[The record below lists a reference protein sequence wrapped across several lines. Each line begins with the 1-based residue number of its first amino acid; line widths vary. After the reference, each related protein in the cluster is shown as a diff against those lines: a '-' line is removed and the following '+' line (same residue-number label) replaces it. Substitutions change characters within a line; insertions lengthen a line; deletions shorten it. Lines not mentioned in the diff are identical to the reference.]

1 MNYVQIGVMQMRD
14 PVTGKPVDSKIPIYA
29 ELAEGVAE
37 EEVNDIVGNIP
48 DIAGVFAEKIATYL
62 RLSRIKK
69 IKEDI

>member
-29 ELAEGVAE
+29 ELADGVAE
-37 EEVNDIVGNIP
+37 EEVNSIVGDIP

-62 RLSRIKK
+62 RLSRIKN
-69 IKEDI
+69 

>member
-1 MNYVQIGVMQMRD
+1 MNYVQIGIMQMRD

-37 EEVNDIVGNIP
+37 EEVNDIVGDIP

-62 RLSRIKK
+62 RLSRIKN
-69 IKEDI
+69 

>member
-48 DIAGVFAEKIATYL
+48 DIAGVFAEKIASYL
-62 RLSRIKK
+62 KASK
-69 IKEDI
+69 IKCH

>member
-29 ELAEGVAE
+29 ELAEGVPE
-37 EEVNDIVGNIP
+37 EEVNDIVGDIP
-48 DIAGVFAEKIATYL
+48 DIAGIFAKKFATYL

-69 IKEDI
+69 